1 MLTETMA
8 KLMTLRQIEV
18 IDFINIVG
26 ITLEM

>member
-1 MLTETMA
+1 MLTDTMPQ
-8 KLMTLRQIEV
+8 LMPLRQNEV